1 MATTS
6 VPSLTFRRISSSV
19 NLRQLAWVQGG
30 LERLAGA
37 WGGLERLARVGR
49 GLERRWAQLHQ
60 QLVHCCTMR
69 RQAESSAALAGSS
82 KAILLQLVEAE
93 ARAGMG
99 KLRVGVCQLAVPKQ

>member
-19 NLRQLAWVQGG
+19 NLRQLARVQGG

-37 WGGLERLARVGR
+37 WE

-69 RQAESSAALAGSS
+69 RQAESSPALAGSS

-99 KLRVGVCQLAVPKQ
+99 KLRVWVCQLAVPKQ